1 LRSLRRFAPFFPLE
15 KDDAGAGFLRF
26 LGEKGGKSLTLSR
39 SRCHLTGVS
48 TRPLAM
54 YHRQITTS
62 IRTKMPHPIALI
74 LTLLIGAGIGW
85 FTLTPPGEGSTPLPL
100 TDKQLHALAF
110 GLLVLPVALTRPRAL
125 WWLAPLALAYGAMI
139 ELIQPSVGRSGEWAD
154 LWADALGIALVCGLG
169 VLRGRSHAGART

>member
-1 LRSLRRFAPFFPLE
+1 LAHLRRFAPIFPVE

-26 LGEKGGKSLTLSR
+26 LGEKGDKSLTLSP
-39 SRCHLTGVS
+39 SGGHLTGVS
-48 TRPLAM
+48 TRPIAM
-54 YHRQITTS
+54 YPRQITPS
-62 IRTKMPHPIALI
+62 IRSHMPHPVALI

-85 FTLTPPGEGSTPLPL
+85 FTLTPPGESSTPLPL

-110 GLLVLPVALTRPRAL
+110 GLLVLPVALTHPRAL

-154 LWADALGIALVCGLG
+154 LLADGVGIALTCGLG
-169 VLRGRSHAGART
+169 LLRRRLAASARA